1 MDVRGYLDLCGETP
15 IPTGEGGGRVGRRGG
30 ADAIDNRKISFI
42 LFFYLFLFTFLISI
56 HRYTKSKD
64 VEMVLVVVPAIY

>member
-30 ADAIDNRKISFI
+30 GDAIDNRKISFI
-42 LFFYLFLFTFLISI
+42 LFFIYFSLLSLYPYTGI
-56 HRYTKSKD
+56 HLDICLLYF
-64 VEMVLVVVPAIY
+64 